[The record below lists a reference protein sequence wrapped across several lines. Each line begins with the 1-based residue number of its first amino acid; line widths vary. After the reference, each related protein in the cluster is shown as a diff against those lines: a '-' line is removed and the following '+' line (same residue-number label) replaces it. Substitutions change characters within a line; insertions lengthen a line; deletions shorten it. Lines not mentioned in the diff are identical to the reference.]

1 MTLETYTNLKIF
13 QIKKSSIIQLEDQ
26 AMNKIVILPK
36 NIEKSK
42 LDMPKKIAL
51 YLLNDDFTTMEFV
64 VKILIKFF
72 YKNNIEAEKIMMLI
86 HTSGKAL
93 CGIYPIDAG
102 ITKLKAV
109 NKYSKDNS
117 YPLRCVS
124 KKI

>member
-1 MTLETYTNLKIF
+1 M
-13 QIKKSSIIQLEDQ
+13 KKKLDI
-26 AMNKIVILPK
+26 
-36 NIEKSK
+36 IEKIKQEKILKKPHLYK
-42 LDMPKKIAL
+42 LI
-51 YLLNDDFTTMEFV
+51 LLNDDFTTMEFV

-72 YKNNIEAEKIMMLI
+72 YKNNIEAKKIMMLI

>member
-1 MTLETYTNLKIF
+1 
-13 QIKKSSIIQLEDQ
+13 
-26 AMNKIVILPK
+26 MNKIVILPK

-72 YKNNIEAEKIMMLI
+72 YKNNIESEKIMMLI

-117 YPLRCVS
+117 YPLMCVS